1 MADQPLGRIRVLELA
16 QGVAGPFAGK
26 MFADYGADV
35 LKIEPPSGD
44 PARHAGPFFTEAP
57 DPEQSAL
64 FHHLNANKRS
74 MTLDPS
80 TRTGR
85 DILRSLVTDADI
97 VIESFEPGLMAAWGL
112 GFDDLRAIN
121 PAVVLT
127 SVTPFG
133 QTGPYSHYEGEEIVY
148 YAMGGPMNATG
159 APDREPVQLA
169 SNMVQY
175 QCGNVA
181 ATASMAAWMTATA
194 SGEGVWVDV
203 SNYETQAGTID
214 RRTTFLVTH
223 QYTGETSDRNA
234 VGFGPLP
241 IGIYPAAEGYVQ
253 ISTAPAWIPRM
264 VQTLADPDVVAV
276 FTEAA
281 SNPAVLG
288 EARAAEAVQSA
299 MYRFLFE
306 HDNKEASAIAQGFG
320 WPITPI
326 LEPRELPTTP
336 HFVERGF
343 FRTVDHPAAGEVTLL
358 GPSFEMED
366 GWMLRRPAPLL
377 GEHTREVL
385 SGTLGMTDDD
395 IVALRASGVI

>member
-16 QGVAGPFAGK
+16 QGVAGPFCGK

-35 LKIEPPSGD
+35 IKIEPPAGD
-44 PARHAGPFFTEAP
+44 VSRQTGPFFTESP

-74 MTLDPS
+74 VTLDLTS
-80 TRTGR
+80 RSAR
-85 DILRSLVTDADI
+85 AVFRSLVATADI

-112 GFDDLRAIN
+112 GFDDLKAIN
-121 PAVVLT
+121 PKIVVT

-133 QTGPYSHYEGEEIVY
+133 QTGPYSHYKGEEIVY

-159 APDREPVQLA
+159 SPDREPVQLA

-181 ATASMAAWMTATA
+181 ATATMAAWMTAAA
-194 SGEGVWVDV
+194 SGEGIWVDV
-203 SNYETQAGTID
+203 SNFETQSGSID

-241 IGIYPAAEGYVQ
+241 IGIFPAAEGYVQ

-264 VQTLADPDVVAV
+264 VMTLQDPEVTRV

-281 SNPAVLG
+281 TNPAVLG
-288 EARAAEAVQSA
+288 DPASAEVVQAA
-299 MYRFLFE
+299 MYGFLFQ
-306 HDNKEASAIAQGFG
+306 HDKKEASEIAQQNG

-326 LEPRELPTTP
+326 LEPRELASNP
-336 HFVERGF
+336 HFVEREF
-343 FRTVDHPAAGEVTLL
+343 FHTIEHAVAGDVTLL
-358 GPSFEMED
+358 GPAFRMDD
-366 GWMLRRPAPLL
+366 GWALRRPAPLL
-377 GEHTREVL
+377 GEHNTEIL
-385 SGTLGMTDDD
+385 TGELGISAEDLP
-395 IVALRASGVI
+395 ALRANGAI